1 MKKIL
6 ILFIILFIPLKV
18 SAASEIIVMDIDSG
32 RILYEKNSNEKR
44 LIASTTK
51 IMTAIIAIENMRLD
65 KTITV
70 GDEVLKAYGTNIYIE
85 PGEKITIK
93 ELLYGLIL
101 RSGNDAALTL
111 SQNIK
116 GKEKNFIKLM
126 NKKAFD
132 IGMKNTI
139 FENVHGLDEETKNY
153 STAYDMALLSIY
165 AYKNK
170 IYRNISSTKKY
181 IVKSNIKTY
190 EWYNRNKLL
199 RMYKNCTSGKN
210 GYTPSAGKTL
220 VTTASKDDMNL
231 TIVTLNDPDIYNTHE
246 NLYNYYFNR
255 YKNYTVINKDTFK
268 YDESIINKKLYIK
281 DNFIYPLEDSEV
293 NKIETKLIIDNKN
306 KEEVGKIEIK
316 LNNKKLGEV
325 KVYAVINKKK
335 KEQSL
340 FQKIMN
346 WIF

>member
-255 YKNYTVINKDTFK
+255 YKNYTIINKDTFK

-325 KVYAVINKKK
+325 KVYAVIDKKK

-340 FQKIMN
+340 FRKIMN